1 MATAIFYA
9 SSTGNTEEVVDKIAQ
24 KLEISELFNI
34 SNNQEDINKI
44 SEYDKLILATS
55 TWGDGDLQDDW
66 DEIWDEFKQID
77 FSNKTVALV
86 ALGDQDG
93 YDDTFVNSLGTM
105 YEQVIKQGA
114 NVIGFTSTD
123 GYDFEEST
131 ALKDDQFVG
140 LVIDEDNQDDL
151 TDERIEN
158 WTNQIKN
165 QII

>member
-131 ALKDDQFVG
+131 ALKNDQFVG

>member
-9 SSTGNTEEVVDKIAQ
+9 SSTGNTEEVATKIAE
-24 KLEISELFNI
+24 KLDITTLFNI
-34 SNNQEDINKI
+34 SNNQKDINKI

-66 DEIWDEFKQID
+66 DEIWEDFKQID
-77 FSNKTVALV
+77 FSDKTVALV

-105 YEQVIKQGA
+105 YEQVVEQGA

-131 ALKDDQFVG
+131 AVKDDKFVG

-151 TDERIEN
+151 TDERIDN
-158 WTNQIKN
+158 WTDEIRSE
-165 QII
+165 II